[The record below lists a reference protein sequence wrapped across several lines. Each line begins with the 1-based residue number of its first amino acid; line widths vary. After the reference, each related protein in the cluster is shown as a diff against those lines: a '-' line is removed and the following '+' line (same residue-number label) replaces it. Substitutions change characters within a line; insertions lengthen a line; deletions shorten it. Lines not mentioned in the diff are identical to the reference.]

1 VKGELNI
8 PVTLSNSVT
17 SLIRDMLEMDPNKRI
32 TSRNALDHP
41 WIKNEGLDLEMVKPK
56 MTKVI
61 SAVKSNIV
69 ENLRNYRGKS
79 LLKKAAVNIFIK
91 HLDPSQI

>member
-1 VKGELNI
+1 VKGKLNI

-17 SLIRDMLEMDPNKRI
+17 SLIRNMLEMDPNKRI

>member
-1 VKGELNI
+1 MKGELNI